1 MIPGIQEVPTD
12 SNQKANSQQA
22 IISYISFLKE
32 VKSKK
37 IDEET
42 LREFSASA
50 NEVIKFSDNW
60 FNETTFSKSTEEL
73 MEITKD
79 TLDNFKKYFQ
89 EKFSSSDSEVILN
102 NLGSSGQFYQN
113 IPNPPDKESLISAM
127 QEYSGYLVKLVAL
140 LENKN
145 LDKDESSKKVLD
157 SLAKFPGES
166 GQVDF
171 ICLQGTTQR
180 IRDQSMT
187 LDKITYV
194 EQAVKNLLLTKTS
207 QLAPNIYA
215 GNQVHLESCLIYML
229 HTDQLEISKIDG
241 FYSTPIKYIELNEAL
256 FFVGIFSKKFDEELD
271 QIIDI
276 LYDNYQKIPL
286 TLSPSDNN
294 AREDFVAKINLA
306 IQSSSDVIL
315 TQNDIFEI
323 DEETYEPSLKIKTNF
338 KEIILTKIKNSQP
351 KSMDFL
357 REFSTLPNL
366 FCESG
371 DVNFLDITKINSFL
385 KLFELNQG
393 KVKEKEEIDIAIGI
407 KTLNLLSEKFKGSNF
422 LFLACFFE
430 KFEGHFDQKFEDFF
444 YQTETTE
451 KPREIKP
458 EYEKY
463 KNIIKLTLGL
473 YESNLQK
480 YYGSN
485 VELLNIH
492 KQIYQIGNICDLSD
506 ADLKKN
512 TELPTLISSDNFTLK
527 LKLGESNILHYP
539 RQFFEKNTLKFILE
553 NVSDVTFLESIKFKL
568 VADTHDPLNN
578 LNPLQIATRNK
589 DQEML
594 SLFLDLTFNHPKR
607 DQNQALLGAD
617 QKFKFIKENKLL
629 SILLKNNDLKT
640 FNFLLEQFNGVDM
653 IAQIKDG
660 IATNDEE
667 ILEILDLITKR
678 ENIEFFN
685 ALKFTHP
692 IDDSISNKLT
702 ENAFKNDNSNMLT
715 KLGMVDI
722 TPHLARI
729 SYKSEN
735 IIKKFFDS
743 NFFEKNPIYAKQI
756 LSEAFKNNQ
765 FDTTKYL
772 IENCKA
778 LDSLGNN
785 ELKNFL
791 LQSIEKNK
799 IEISKLLIEKFLSP
813 KSSCAYIFG
822 GTNYSLNS
830 IIPHTRGSGI
840 IYQTTYLQFACE
852 NNRENIAELL
862 IQKGAKITNDCFKI
876 AIKTKNKDI
885 LNLLIKSEMEKSG
898 KTKLEVLKEKSP
910 LIFKKFSK
918 NFDLKILKNL
928 LEDLN
933 DSEKKELL
941 NFKINS
947 GLFCI
952 RSKSTVFDKISKV
965 ITSSLP
971 INETPQLEVSN
982 YIDDLKTIKNQPTQ
996 GENQTAQ
1003 GRAISYLNAN
1013 LVIQQHPQR

>member
-1 MIPGIQEVPTD
+1 MISEIQEEFTD
-12 SNQKANSQQA
+12 SNPIANSQQA

-42 LREFSASA
+42 LKEFSASA
-50 NEVIKFSDNW
+50 NEAIKFSDNW
-60 FNETTFSKSTEEL
+60 FKETTFSKSTEEL
-73 MEITKD
+73 MEITKK

-89 EKFSSSDSEVILN
+89 EKFSSSDSEAILN
-102 NLGSSGQFYQN
+102 NLGSSGQFYQK
-113 IPNPPDKESLISAM
+113 IPNPPNKESLISAM

-140 LENKN
+140 LENTN
-145 LDKDESSKKVLD
+145 LEKDESSKKVLD

-166 GQVDF
+166 DQVDF

-215 GNQVHLESCLIYML
+215 GNQVHLESCLLYML
-229 HTDQLEISKIDG
+229 HNDQLEISKIDG
-241 FYSTPIKYIELNEAL
+241 FYSAPIKNIELKEAL
-256 FFVGIFSKKFDEELD
+256 TFVGIFSQKFDEEID

-276 LYDNYQKIPL
+276 LYENYQKIPL

-306 IQSSSDVIL
+306 IQSSSAVIL

-323 DEETYEPSLKIKTNF
+323 DKETYEPSLKIKANF
-338 KEIILTKIKNSQP
+338 KEIILTKIKNSQS

-393 KVKEKEEIDIAIGI
+393 KTNENEKEEIDIAIGI

-430 KFEGHFDQKFEDFF
+430 KFEVHFNQKFEDFF
-444 YQTETTE
+444 YQPETTE
-451 KPREIKP
+451 KPREIKT

-492 KQIYQIGNICDLSD
+492 KQIYQIGKSDLSD

-512 TELPTLISSDNFTLK
+512 KELPTLISSDNFTLK

-594 SLFLDLTFNHPKR
+594 SLFLDLTFNHPKG

-629 SILLKNNDLKT
+629 SISLKNNDLKT
-640 FNFLLEQFNGVDM
+640 FNFLLEQFDGVDM
-653 IAQIKDG
+653 VAKIKDG

-772 IENCKA
+772 IENCNA
-778 LDSLGNN
+778 LDSFGNN

-830 IIPHTRGSGI
+830 IIPHTRGSRI

-952 RSKSTVFDKISKV
+952 RSKSTVFDKISK
-965 ITSSLP
+965 IRSQTIPIPESSE
-971 INETPQLEVSN
+971 IYS
-982 YIDDLKTIKNQPTQ
+982 YISDLRNIAYSEIPA
-996 GENQTAQ
+996 QTTRTA
-1003 GRAISYLNAN
+1003 NAD
-1013 LVIQQHPQR
+1013 LVIKQLSR

>member
-1 MIPGIQEVPTD
+1 MISEIQEEFTD
-12 SNQKANSQQA
+12 SNPIANSQQA

-42 LREFSASA
+42 LKEFSASA
-50 NEVIKFSDNW
+50 NEAIKFSDNW
-60 FNETTFSKSTEEL
+60 FKETTFLKSTEEL
-73 MEITKD
+73 MKITKE
-79 TLDNFKKYFQ
+79 TLDIFQKYFQ
-89 EKFSSSDSEVILN
+89 EKFSSSDSEAILN
-102 NLGSSGQFYQN
+102 NLGSSGQFYQK
-113 IPNPPDKESLISAM
+113 IPNPPNKESLISAM

-140 LENKN
+140 LENTN
-145 LDKDESSKKVLD
+145 LEKDESSKKVLD

-180 IRDQSMT
+180 IREQSMT

-215 GNQVHLESCLIYML
+215 GNQVHLESCLLYML

-241 FYSTPIKYIELNEAL
+241 FYSAPIKYIELKEAL
-256 FFVGIFSKKFDEELD
+256 TFVGNFSQKFDEELD

-276 LYDNYQKIPL
+276 LYENYQKIPL
-286 TLSPSDNN
+286 TLSPSDNI
-294 AREDFVAKINLA
+294 AREDFVAKINFA
-306 IQSSSDVIL
+306 IQSSSAVIL

-323 DEETYEPSLKIKTNF
+323 DEETYEPSLKTKAGF
-338 KEIILTKIKNSQP
+338 KEIILSKIKVSQP
-351 KSMDFL
+351 ESQDFL
-357 REFSTLPNL
+357 RDFLTPESL

-371 DVNFLDITKINSFL
+371 DVNFLDIKKIDNFL
-385 KLFELNQG
+385 ELFKLNQVKG
-393 KVKEKEEIDIAIGI
+393 KEKEEIDIAIGL
-407 KTLNLLSEKFKGSNF
+407 KTLNLLAQNFKGSNI
-422 LFLACFFE
+422 LFLNNFFD
-430 KFEGHFDQKFEDFF
+430 KFEGNFEQKFEAFF
-444 YQTETTE
+444 YQSETTG
-451 KPREIKP
+451 EIKP

-463 KNIIKLTLGL
+463 KNIIKSTLDL
-473 YESNLQK
+473 YKSNLRK
-480 YYGSN
+480 YCDSTN
-485 VELLNIH
+485 VKLLNIH
-492 KQIYQIGNICDLSD
+492 KQIYQIGNISDLID
-506 ADLKKN
+506 EDLDKKA
-512 TELPTLISSDNFTLK
+512 ELQPLISSTDFTLE
-527 LKLGESNILHYP
+527 LKTGESNILHYP
-539 RQFFEKNTLKFILE
+539 RQFFGKDTLKFILE
-553 NVSDVTFLESIKFKL
+553 NVLEKIFLDLIQFKL
-568 VADTHDPLNN
+568 VADIEDPLNN
-578 LNPLQIATRNK
+578 LNPIQIATHNK

-607 DQNQALLGAD
+607 DPNQASIGAD
-617 QKFKFIKENKLL
+617 DKFEFIKKNKLL
-629 SILLKNNDLKT
+629 SISLKNNDLET
-640 FNFLLEQFNGVDM
+640 FKLLLKKLEGVEM
-653 IAQIKDG
+653 VAKIKDG
-660 IATNDEE
+660 IATNDTE
-667 ILEILDLITKR
+667 ILEILDLVTKR

-743 NFFEKNPIYAKQI
+743 DFFEKNSIYAKQI
-756 LSEAFKNNQ
+756 LSDAFKNNQ
-765 FDTTKYL
+765 LDTAKYL
-772 IENCKA
+772 IENCNA
-778 LDSLGNN
+778 LDSFGNN

-791 LQSIEKNK
+791 LQSIKNNK

-840 IYQTTYLQFACE
+840 VYQTTYLQFACE

-862 IQKGAKITNDCFKI
+862 IEKGAKITDDCFKI

-910 LIFKKFSK
+910 LIFKKFSQ

-928 LEDLN
+928 FEDLN

-952 RSKSTVFDKISKV
+952 RSESTVFNKISKKYFQS
-965 ITSSLP
+965 IPTSEASG
-971 INETPQLEVSN
+971 IYS
-982 YIDDLKTIKNQPTQ
+982 YISDLRNIAYSEIPA
-996 GENQTAQ
+996 QTTRTA
-1003 GRAISYLNAN
+1003 NAD
-1013 LVIQQHPQR
+1013 LVIQQQPQH